1 MTFDYSILTISK
13 CRNLLMGYA
22 ILGVLIGHIISFGGI
37 EGNGAINV
45 LSWFCGLVHTAGFL
59 FLSGFGVYYSL
70 HKNGSITAF
79 YQRRLYRFLL
89 PFFMMA
95 IPFFLLVCYVN
106 GYGVLKYL
114 SYISTVE
121 FWVNG
126 NYHGMWY
133 IAVSLLLYVITPPIC
148 KISAKLNVSELVRD
162 VSLVC
167 LSILVCYG
175 IKTASADYY
184 ELVSIGLTPLPMFY
198 VGFLLGDLSQR
209 QVGHQTKAMLLLCG
223 VTALFHFLDVQVY
236 GIGYIAHRLFGIL
249 LACFMFRVIIDS
261 KGNPVLVIFNW
272 LGKYT
277 FELYILH
284 IYYWFII
291 KGIHPEGAVFNIVAA
306 VALSLLTCAP
316 VHWMIGKVENKIKS
330 LI

>member
-1 MTFDYSILTISK
+1 
-13 CRNLLMGYA
+13 
-22 ILGVLIGHIISFGGI
+22 
-37 EGNGAINV
+37 
-45 LSWFCGLVHTAGFL
+45 
-59 FLSGFGVYYSL
+59 
-70 HKNGSITAF
+70 
-79 YQRRLYRFLL
+79 
-89 PFFMMA
+89 
-95 IPFFLLVCYVN
+95 
-106 GYGVLKYL
+106 
-114 SYISTVE
+114 
-121 FWVNG
+121 
-126 NYHGMWY
+126 
-133 IAVSLLLYVITPPIC
+133 
-148 KISAKLNVSELVRD
+148 
-162 VSLVC
+162 
-167 LSILVCYG
+167 
-175 IKTASADYY
+175 
-184 ELVSIGLTPLPMFY
+184 MFY